1 MHCVAVDKFVTG
13 RRLSL
18 YIALTGGASI
28 ERDCWTFKPMTER
41 ILELENEF
49 ALDKSSFDLL
59 LNKSHIRG
67 QNFVFKV
74 FALEDK
80 PIRFPQNESIR
91 LSASLH
97 ISVSSTHSSNKYFLL
112 LYATSYYKMIVKLLY
127 FDATFPFFGTC
138 SKPQS
143 TFSTRPW
150 SQSPPRARLEQS
162 LKGRKGEQVK
172 RKDACWKHLI
182 HEIFVCFSMG

>member
-80 PIRFPQNESIR
+80 SIRFSKMNQSD
-91 LSASLH
+91 LVL
-97 ISVSSTHSSNKYFLL
+97 VS
-112 LYATSYYKMIVKLLY
+112 
-127 FDATFPFFGTC
+127 TFPFLLHTL
-138 SKPQS
+138 P
-143 TFSTRPW
+143 TN
-150 SQSPPRARLEQS
+150 
-162 LKGRKGEQVK
+162 
-172 RKDACWKHLI
+172 
-182 HEIFVCFSMG
+182 IFCCFLQLHITK